1 MFEYRLAIKSIKKSI
16 ELKSKDTLNLNFL
29 ASLYITIS
37 EYNLAILTLEE
48 SLELDAKNKNTLMS
62 MVQAHIDMGNLDE
75 AEKYLLLII
84 DYEKKN
90 YKVFYYLIK
99 IKKKYLTLDLMNT
112 IKEDL
117 KYITSQEEII
127 YANLIL
133 AESAALK
140 NDFINE
146 IKLLNKS
153 HTLFLKKKEI
163 AAAEEWNYYSNLLPQ
178 FVKKCEGVNDLKLN
192 NQISPIFIL
201 GMPRSGTTL
210 VENIIASGKEKIL
223 IGGETNAFDGIFYQK
238 GIIKDNSSLTL
249 ITDFGFKKID
259 FELLTKDLI
268 NHYNQLKLINNK
280 NNIFT
285 DKSITNFFYI
295 DIIKKIFPNAKFI
308 YCSRNPLANVLG
320 ILKVFLP
327 HLLWSHSIEKIFKY
341 FDLIMKKLDVEC
353 CLNEKNFTIINLEEL
368 SSNPKKISKNLFKF
382 LNIEW
387 SEECIKVS
395 HKNII
400 KTASNIQLR
409 KPIQK
414 HDLNYLKNYY
424 DIFKTIGKRYEWFK
438 H

>member
-153 HTLFLKKKEI
+153 HTLFLKKK
-163 AAAEEWNYYSNLLPQ
+163 
-178 FVKKCEGVNDLKLN
+178 
-192 NQISPIFIL
+192 
-201 GMPRSGTTL
+201 R
-210 VENIIASGKEKIL
+210 
-223 IGGETNAFDGIFYQK
+223 
-238 GIIKDNSSLTL
+238 NSS
-249 ITDFGFKKID
+249 
-259 FELLTKDLI
+259 
-268 NHYNQLKLINNK
+268 
-280 NNIFT
+280 
-285 DKSITNFFYI
+285 S
-295 DIIKKIFPNAKFI
+295 
-308 YCSRNPLANVLG
+308 
-320 ILKVFLP
+320 
-327 HLLWSHSIEKIFKY
+327 
-341 FDLIMKKLDVEC
+341 
-353 CLNEKNFTIINLEEL
+353 
-368 SSNPKKISKNLFKF
+368 
-382 LNIEW
+382 
-387 SEECIKVS
+387 
-395 HKNII
+395 
-400 KTASNIQLR
+400 
-409 KPIQK
+409 
-414 HDLNYLKNYY
+414 
-424 DIFKTIGKRYEWFK
+424 
-438 H
+438 